1 MSAIF
6 DLHCDTLTGLMAP
19 DRGPD
24 TLNDPRSAF
33 ALCRLPAGRH
43 WAQCCAVFVPD
54 GLPEE
59 EALPFFRRHEEN
71 FRRQGA
77 RFAGRAQICRTAGE
91 VEAAWSRDRAALFL
105 TVENGA
111 VLGRDLSRAAEL
123 ARAGVVMVTLTWNGE
138 NAIGSGSGTEHG
150 LSAFGREAAA
160 ELLRQGMV
168 LDVSHLNDRGF
179 WELMEETDAPV
190 AASHSNA
197 RALCPHPRNLTD
209 SQAREIARRG
219 GLVGL
224 NYYAPFLRPGG
235 GMAGREDVYRHAAHF
250 LELGLEDCL
259 ALGSDFDGADLPP
272 ALDSCE
278 KVPPLGEFL
287 AGQLG
292 RELAEKILWKNA
304 LEFFR
309 KNLPRG

>member
-1 MSAIF
+1 ME
-6 DLHCDTLTGLMAP
+6 
-19 DRGPD
+19 R
-24 TLNDPRSAF
+24 
-33 ALCRLPAGRH
+33 
-43 WAQCCAVFVPD
+43 
-54 GLPEE
+54 
-59 EALPFFRRHEEN
+59 
-71 FRRQGA
+71 
-77 RFAGRAQICRTAGE
+77 
-91 VEAAWSRDRAALFL
+91 
-105 TVENGA
+105 
-111 VLGRDLSRAAEL
+111 
-123 ARAGVVMVTLTWNGE
+123 
-138 NAIGSGSGTEHG
+138 IGM
-150 LSAFGREAAA
+150 RI
-160 ELLRQGMV
+160 
-168 LDVSHLNDRGF
+168 DVSHANEATF
-179 WELMEETDAPV
+179 WDIFAHTSGV
-190 AASHSNA
+190 IIASHSNA

-235 GMAGREDVYRHAAHF
+235 GTAGREDVYRHAAHF